1 MNNFNLSTTVHRDTW
16 ISVSPSE
23 FRTVE
28 VRSGKEATLLCNN
41 YTSFPGHIFWFRLG
55 NGPNTSCISS
65 MFSYDTNAS
74 ICGGFLNGRFKM
86 TSNVSTIFLQIMQV
100 DVPDSGLYSC
110 GFLTNLHSR
119 QLPVVVSATY
129 LKVHDESD
137 EQTHL
142 TSVILGSVITFL
154 IIIIIALVLKIWKL
168 TKYFHLQ
175 NPASDD
181 LNYVA
186 LSFLPRTGRSRG
198 PASKRETET
207 DGTTGTAAQRG
218 TEALS
223 STCICGWEGV
233 TNTPT
238 RF

>member
-1 MNNFNLSTTVHRDTW
+1 TMNINFLTALLCTSW

-154 IIIIIALVLKIWKL
+154 IIIIIALVLKIWKRH
-168 TKYFHLQ
+168 TAHEEGQ
-175 NPASDD
+175 DPQHSENPASDD

-207 DGTTGTAAQRG
+207 DVVYAAAR
-218 TEALS
+218 
-223 STCICGWEGV
+223 
-233 TNTPT
+233 
-238 RF
+238 

>member
-1 MNNFNLSTTVHRDTW
+1 M
-16 ISVSPSE
+16 
-23 FRTVE
+23 E

-41 YTSFPGHIFWFRLG
+41 YTSFPVHIFWFRLG

-129 LKVHDESD
+129 LKVHGKIAAKSINFIPFFVLSKDLIQKQIFLVDESD

-154 IIIIIALVLKIWKL
+154 IIIIIALVLKIWKCH
-168 TKYFHLQ
+168 KGIYMFFI
-175 NPASDD
+175 S
-181 LNYVA
+181 VE
-186 LSFLPRTGRSRG
+186 S
-198 PASKRETET
+198 
-207 DGTTGTAAQRG
+207 AQLCQCK
-218 TEALS
+218 TS
-223 STCICGWEGV
+223 
-233 TNTPT
+233 
-238 RF
+238 

>member
-1 MNNFNLSTTVHRDTW
+1 MNNFILSTTVHRDSGF
-16 ISVSPSE
+16 IS

-41 YTSFPGHIFWFRLG
+41 YTSFPVHIFWFRLG

-100 DVPDSGLYSC
+100 EVPDSGLYSC
-110 GFLTNLHSR
+110 GFHKHTLQTTPSNCC
-119 QLPVVVSATY
+119 
-129 LKVHDESD
+129 KSD

-154 IIIIIALVLKIWKL
+154 IIIIIALVLKIWKCH
-168 TKYFHLQ
+168 KGIYMFFIS
-175 NPASDD
+175 NPASND

-186 LSFLPRTGRSRG
+186 LSFLPKTGVEGLR
-198 PASKRETET
+198 PREAET
-207 DGTTGTAAQRG
+207 DVVAAAR
-218 TEALS
+218 
-223 STCICGWEGV
+223 
-233 TNTPT
+233 
-238 RF
+238 